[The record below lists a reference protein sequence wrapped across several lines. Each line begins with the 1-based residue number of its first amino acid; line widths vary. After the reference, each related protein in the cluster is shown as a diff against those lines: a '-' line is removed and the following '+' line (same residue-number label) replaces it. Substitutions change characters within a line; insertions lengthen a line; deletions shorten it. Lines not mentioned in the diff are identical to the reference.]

1 MPSPYITLVRPVN
14 FAITAAS
21 IAVSCLLAGGTAAQ
35 APVILFASLGGAL
48 IGAGG
53 MVINDFFDLEIDR
66 INRPER
72 PLPSGAVAKFDALMF
87 YAGLTG
93 AGLIMSAY
101 TTRTAF
107 IIAFVAVPVIFLY
120 SQRFKGTP
128 LAGNLIVAGMTAL
141 AFIFGGAA
149 VGNLTYA
156 AMPAVFAFLINA
168 GRELIKDMEDVD
180 GDAAHG
186 ARTFPVLYGMDASAR
201 VAAGFIIAVILS
213 TFVPYGIGLYGTAYL
228 VIVNGVNAV
237 LLYVLW
243 SFRRDRTPANLRR
256 ISTILKWVMV
266 PGLAAIAAG

>member
-66 INRPER
+66 INRPDR

-120 SQRFKGTP
+120 SQRYKGTP

-149 VGNLTYA
+149 VGNLQQA
-156 AMPAVFAFLINA
+156 VMPAVFAFLINA
-168 GRELIKDMEDVD
+168 GRELIKDMEDVE

-186 ARTFPVLYGMDASAR
+186 ARTFPVLYGMERSAR
-201 VAAGFIIAVILS
+201 LAGGFIIAVIAS
-213 TFVPYGIGLYGTAYL
+213 TVVPYVFGLYGTAYF
-228 VIVNGVNAV
+228 IIVNAV
-237 LLYVLW
+237 NLLLLYVVVSLA
-243 SFRRDRTPANLRR
+243 RDRSTANLRR
-256 ISTILKWVMV
+256 LSLMLKWAMV
-266 PGLAAIAAG
+266 PGLAAIYAG